1 MRTDWVVVVP
11 FRATG
16 AKSRFGPGDHGELAL
31 AMALDTVEVALT
43 VARVIVVTDAAAGLP
58 AADFVALGAV
68 VHPDPGTGLN
78 AAIEAGLEHAGLDV
92 SRAVLLGDHPA
103 LTAAELRQA
112 LAASSHPLSLVAD
125 SAGDGSAFTAALV
138 GVPHVTV
145 FGVGSRLAHRAAG
158 YVELEG
164 RWPGL
169 RGDVDIPADLA
180 GLTNP
185 GPRTSA
191 WLAGPRTTAWSAD
204 RRR

>member
-1 MRTDWVVVVP
+1 MRTDWVIVVP
-11 FRATG
+11 FRAMG

-43 VARVIVVTDAAAGLP
+43 VARVIVVTDAAAG
-58 AADFVALGAV
+58 FVALGAV
-68 VHPDPGTGLN
+68 VYPDPGTGLN

-92 SRAVLLGDHPA
+92 PRAVLLGDHPA

-125 SAGDGSAFTAALV
+125 SAGDGSALTAALA

-169 RGDVDIPADLA
+169 RIDVDIPADLA

-191 WLAGPRTTAWSAD
+191 WLAGPRTTARSAD